1 MFYPFCHRALKSV
14 TNQRPS
20 VYVLKVLTK
29 ILASTYDFAVNFV
42 MVINIAI
49 NKTLNI
55 YDSVKKFVYA
65 ASTQDFAVCYGDK
78 YYY

>member
-1 MFYPFCHRALKSV
+1 M
-14 TNQRPS
+14 
-20 VYVLKVLTK
+20 
-29 ILASTYDFAVNFV
+29 ASTYDFAVNFV